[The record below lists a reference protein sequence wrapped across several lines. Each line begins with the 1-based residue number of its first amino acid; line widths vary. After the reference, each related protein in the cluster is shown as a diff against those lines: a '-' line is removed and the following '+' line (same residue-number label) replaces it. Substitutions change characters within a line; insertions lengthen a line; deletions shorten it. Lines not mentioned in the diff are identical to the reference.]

1 LSVWVIIA
9 ASLFLGSAVV
19 DAQLHSRVAE
29 AQSLVTLRAA
39 LFSSVSDAG
48 IYVAQEK
55 GYFAEAGITVEDST
69 FTATSD
75 ILVAMTAGQV
85 DMGGVPISA
94 GFFNAYARGAVVR
107 LVSDKGSLPPGYGYQ
122 GIIIRQDLVDVLR
135 GPADLRGRRIAITD
149 YGISTEVTIARY
161 LERAGLT
168 IRDIDLVTMG
178 FGDMVVG
185 LANRGIDAA
194 MSIEPIITSVSAQ
207 GIARVLVRNDEVS
220 PNQQNAVLAFAE
232 SLMRNP
238 EVGRR
243 FMVAYLRGARLY
255 NDAFAKQDAAA
266 RAEII
271 DILTRRTNVRD
282 AALYERM
289 AMPGLHPDGAI
300 NVESM
305 RRDSAYF
312 LQMGYQATPVDV
324 GEIVDG
330 QFVQYAVQ
338 QLGPYR

>member
-1 LSVWVIIA
+1 
-9 ASLFLGSAVV
+9 
-19 DAQLHSRVAE
+19 
-29 AQSLVTLRAA
+29 
-39 LFSSVSDAG
+39 
-48 IYVAQEK
+48 
-55 GYFAEAGITVEDST
+55 
-69 FTATSD
+69 
-75 ILVAMTAGQV
+75 
-85 DMGGVPISA
+85 
-94 GFFNAYARGAVVR
+94 
-107 LVSDKGSLPPGYGYQ
+107 
-122 GIIIRQDLVDVLR
+122 
-135 GPADLRGRRIAITD
+135 
-149 YGISTEVTIARY
+149 
-161 LERAGLT
+161 
-168 IRDIDLVTMG
+168 
-178 FGDMVVG
+178 MVVG